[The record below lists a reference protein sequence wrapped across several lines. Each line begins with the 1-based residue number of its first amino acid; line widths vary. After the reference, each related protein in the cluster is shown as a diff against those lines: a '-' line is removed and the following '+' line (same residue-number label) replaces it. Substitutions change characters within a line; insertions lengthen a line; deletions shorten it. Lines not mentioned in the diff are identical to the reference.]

1 MRKHEQKHGAPHIKK
16 LSSAGA
22 MEQFVRRD
30 VKQEV
35 LTKNE
40 LEQLLL
46 HTMIA
51 CNWTFNQFDLPHF
64 QYFIAKIAPLHRCPG
79 WKRMHTL
86 LTKAAVT
93 ARADIKERLS
103 SCDARISLALNC

>member
-93 ARADIKERLS
+93 VRADIKERLS
-103 SCDARISLALNC
+103 SCDARISFALNC